1 MSKMRIVEKENTIAI
16 KKKRK
21 CYTKLGFRDEIKD
34 GCVKDW
40 NKSAI

>member
-34 GCVKDW
+34 GCVKD
-40 NKSAI
+40 